1 MVYSINL
8 DSRTDMSISETEPKV
23 GSLRDGKSYQ
33 SIICHFTEVDT
44 KDMWMISNS
53 YRASHLCIT
62 LKISEHKSAVKNC
75 DICLKKKRNE
85 SIQEVFCLSSQ
96 MWKHLN
102 WTLYPC
108 IISSIPHRQYLQVCT
123 LLWWG
128 SITLPHRTLT
138 INYSR

>member
-33 SIICHFTEVDT
+33 SIICHFTEVNT

-75 DICLKKKRNE
+75 DICLKKKKKWKYPR
-85 SIQEVFCLSSQ
+85 SVLSVLTNV
-96 MWKHLN
+96 KHLN